1 MEKRFSQ
8 MKLAFDVIKLQTI
21 LSALFIL
28 VSLFIVVLQFQ
39 ELRSLCVCTS
49 NYLAWSW
56 IAFGIAIL
64 IGLVVQ
70 TLVLLENRS
79 SKLCKLLLVIQSLA
93 FYIGIVLAV
102 LFGSFLLK
110 VI

>member
-1 MEKRFSQ
+1 MEKKFSQ

-21 LSALFIL
+21 LSTLFIL
-28 VSLFIVVLQFQ
+28 LSLFIVVLQFQ
-39 ELRSLCVCTS
+39 ELRSLCVCIS

-64 IGLVVQ
+64 IGLIVQ
-70 TLVLLENRS
+70 SLVLLENS
-79 SKLCKLLLVIQSLA
+79 SPTLCKLFLAIQSLA

>member
-1 MEKRFSQ
+1 MEKKFSQ

-28 VSLFIVVLQFQ
+28 LSLVIVVLQFQ
-39 ELRSLCVCTS
+39 ELRSICVCTS

-64 IGLVVQ
+64 IGLIAQV
-70 TLVLLENRS
+70 LVLQENSS
-79 SKLCKLLLVIQSLA
+79 SKICKLLLALQSVA
-93 FYIGIVLAV
+93 FFVGIVLAV
-102 LFGSFLLK
+102 LFGAFLLK